1 MEDPTTA
8 EPIIEE
14 DVAASVAKSAG
25 GAAAGRVI
33 NYLLTYLTVVIAT
46 RTLGTAAY
54 GSVALALNVILLAS
68 TIASLGLNE
77 GVIRHVAFCQGSNNM
92 GRATRVLLCGLKLAG
107 VSSLAITAVVFLA
120 ADFSA
125 AYLFSKPELGLPLRI
140 FALGIVPLTLGKNLT
155 SALQALQLIK
165 LKVAVE
171 YILRPGLL
179 LIGVLILVAVLR
191 FGMIGLVG
199 AYLGSF
205 FIGCVVAAA
214 ILIKVFPRQ
223 SPAEPAAGD
232 AYGKLLRFSLPLL
245 GVGLMT
251 ILIERMDIF
260 MLGYFRPSEQIGIYV
275 AATQVA
281 NFIFLPLHAFL
292 LIFLPM
298 VANYHGQETMYKTIS
313 LLKTVT
319 KWVISL
325 SLPLLAFLIIFSR
338 EMMSIFGDDFL
349 PGQTSLIV
357 LCCGWMFFV
366 MTGPANGLIMMAG
379 YSHINL
385 INSLVIFAVNL
396 GFNIW
401 LIPIHGIMGAAIATA
416 ISLFL
421 IGLVTTCEVFWI
433 FKSHAFRTDIYKPLI
448 ACAIASGT
456 VVLAQR
462 ELALDGIPLLPRLTG
477 GAIAMGA
484 IYFFTLNLLK
494 FSRDDLI
501 VLRLVKVKLFN
512 KYFH

>member
-1 MEDPTTA
+1 MKDPTTA
-8 EPIIEE
+8 EPKIEE
-14 DVAASVAKSAG
+14 EVAASVAKNAG
-25 GAAAGRVI
+25 GAAAGRVM

-54 GSVALALNVILLAS
+54 GSVALAFNVILLAS

-77 GVIRHVAFCQGSNNM
+77 GVIRHVAFCQGRNNL

-107 VSSLAITAVVFLA
+107 ASSLALTVVVFLA
-120 ADFSA
+120 ADFIA
-125 AYLFSKPELGLPLRI
+125 VNFFSQPELALPLRI

-165 LKVAVE
+165 LKIAVE
-171 YILRPGLL
+171 YISRPVLL
-179 LIGVLILVAVLR
+179 LIGVLILVAVFRL
-191 FGMIGLVG
+191 GMIGLVG

-223 SPAEPAAGD
+223 SLTEPSSGN
-232 AYGKLLRFSLPLL
+232 AYRNLLGFSLPLL

-251 ILIERMDIF
+251 IFIERIDVF
-260 MLGYFRPSEQIGIYV
+260 VLGYFRPSEQIGIYV

-281 NFIFLPLHAFL
+281 NFVFLPLHAFN

-298 VANYHGQETMYKTIS
+298 VANYHGQETMDKIIL

-325 SLPLLAFLIIFSR
+325 SLPLLTFLIIFSR
-338 EMMSIFGDDFL
+338 EMMMIFGDDFL

-366 MTGPANGLIMMAG
+366 MTGPANGLIMMTG

-385 INSLVIFAVNL
+385 INSLIIFAVNL
-396 GFNIW
+396 VLNIW
-401 LIPIHGIMGAAIATA
+401 LVPIHGIMGAAIATA

-448 ACAIASGT
+448 SCAIAAGS
-456 VVLAQR
+456 VVLVRQGI
-462 ELALDGIPLLPRLTG
+462 ALDGIPLLARLSS
-477 GAIAMGA
+477 GAIVLGA
-484 IYFFTLNLLK
+484 IYFFTLKLLK

-501 VLRLVKVKLFN
+501 VLRLVKAKLFN
-512 KYFH
+512 MFSH